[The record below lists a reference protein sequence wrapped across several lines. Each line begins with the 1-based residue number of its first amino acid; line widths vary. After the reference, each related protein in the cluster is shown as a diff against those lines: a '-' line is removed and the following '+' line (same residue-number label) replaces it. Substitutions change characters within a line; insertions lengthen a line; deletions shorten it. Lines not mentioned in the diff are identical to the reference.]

1 MEIPGYPRLSA
12 DPAVCGGKPC
22 IKDTRMRVVDILGA
36 LAAGDSAD
44 EIVADFPYVSH
55 EDIKACLAYGAEL
68 SSHPF
73 AIAAE

>member
-1 MEIPGYPRLSA
+1 
-12 DPAVCGGKPC
+12 
-22 IKDTRMRVVDILGA
+22 MRVVDILGA
-36 LAAGDSAD
+36 LAAGDSAE

-55 EDIKACLAYGAEL
+55 EDIKACLAYGAQL